1 MTIKP
6 PKKPEWLRVKVPS
19 DRSSFET
26 IQKIRQNALCTV
38 CVEAQCPNQMECF
51 NRGTATFMLL
61 GPVCTRNCAFC
72 AVEKGRVAAPDPREP
87 FLVAEA
93 ISELGLKYCVLTMV
107 TRDDLNDGGAFH
119 IERTVKTIRTKT
131 PEINIELL
139 ISDLSG
145 SGGALTKVL
154 QTKPAVLN
162 HNIETVERLY
172 PKVRPQAIY
181 ARSLSLLA
189 EVAKTS
195 PSTTTKS
202 GMMLGL
208 GETRK
213 EIIATM
219 SDLRSAGCQVL
230 TMGQYLAPSKKHLP
244 VAKYID
250 PQEFDAYR
258 EEALRLGFVG
268 VASGPLVRS
277 SYRAEELYAQAIRHQ
292 EETRENNNLNRKPNC
307 TKMLHISD
315 NAQPFRDAS
324 QGVHE

>member
-1 MTIKP
+1 MAMEP
-6 PKKPEWLRVKVPS
+6 PKKPEWLRVTVPS

-26 IQKIRQNALCTV
+26 IQKIKQNALCTV
-38 CVEAQCPNQMECF
+38 CVEALCPNQMECF

-61 GPVCTRNCAFC
+61 GPVCTRNCSFC
-72 AVEKGRVAAPDPREP
+72 AVEKGRVADPNPREP

-107 TRDDLNDGGAFH
+107 TRDDLSDGGAFH
-119 IERTVKTIRTKT
+119 IERTVKTILTKT

-145 SGGALTKVL
+145 SGDALTTVL

-195 PSTTTKS
+195 PSTITKS

-213 EIIATM
+213 EILATM
-219 SDLRSAGCQVL
+219 NDLRSAGCQVL
-230 TMGQYLAPSKKHLP
+230 TMGQYLAPSKKHIP
-244 VAKYID
+244 VARYVH

-268 VASGPLVRS
+268 IASGPLVRS
-277 SYRAEELYAQAIRHQ
+277 SYRAEKLYAQAIRHQ
-292 EETRENNNLNRKPNC
+292 EETRKNNKLYQNPNC
-307 TKMLHISD
+307 TKMIRFPG
-315 NAQPFRDAS
+315 NARPFRDAS